1 MSNTL
6 VFLFYNQFLNKI
18 FYKNNVVLGFFMKD
32 QIVFKFP
39 DKSFYYE
46 EDFCVGENNYEAYKL
61 IKEWPNWSFKG
72 INIYGPKKSGK
83 SYLTKIFSDKT
94 NSKIFDGRNV
104 NKDHLDLILNQKVL
118 IIDNVELFNDEVFFQ
133 TILNDFISKN
143 KFIYLTS
150 NKLAGSISFKLK
162 DLISRL
168 NSLVAVAITNPSD
181 DLFYQI
187 LTKMLSD
194 KQINITAK
202 EINFILKNI
211 ERSYDA
217 ASKFVK
223 SLDELSLLYKKKIN
237 TKIINQALTD
247 IN

>member
-1 MSNTL
+1 
-6 VFLFYNQFLNKI
+6 
-18 FYKNNVVLGFFMKD
+18 MKD

-83 SYLTKIFSDKT
+83 SYLTKIFSDKA

-104 NKDHLDLILNQKVL
+104 NKDHLDFILNQKVL

-237 TKIINQALTD
+237 TKIINQALAN

>member
-1 MSNTL
+1 
-6 VFLFYNQFLNKI
+6 
-18 FYKNNVVLGFFMKD
+18 MKD

-83 SYLTKIFSDKT
+83 SYLTKIFSDKAK
-94 NSKIFDGRNV
+94 SKSFDSKNI
-104 NKDHLDLILNQKVL
+104 NKNNLDLILSQNVL
-118 IIDNVELFNDEVFFQ
+118 IIEDIDFFIDEVLFQ

-150 NKLAGSISFKLK
+150 SKLSGNISFKLK
-162 DLISRL
+162 DLVSRL
-168 NSLVAVAITNPSD
+168 NSLVTVAITNPSNE
-181 DLFYQI
+181 LFNQI

-194 KQINITAK
+194 KQINITKK
-202 EINFILKNI
+202 EVDFVLKNI
-211 ERSYDA
+211 ERSYEA

-223 SLDELSLLYKKKIN
+223 NLDELSLLYKKKIN
-237 TKIINQALTD
+237 TKIISQA
-247 IN
+247 INNIS

>member
-1 MSNTL
+1 
-6 VFLFYNQFLNKI
+6 
-18 FYKNNVVLGFFMKD
+18 MKD

-72 INIYGPKKSGK
+72 VNIYGPKKSGK
-83 SYLTKIFSDKT
+83 SYLSKIFSDKT
-94 NSKIFDGRNV
+94 NSKIFEGENI
-104 NKDHLDLILNQKVL
+104 NKDKLNLILNQKVL
-118 IIDNVELFNDEVFFQ
+118 IIEDIELFNDEVFFQ

-150 NKLAGSISFKLK
+150 NKLAGSLSFKLK

-168 NSLVAVAITNPSD
+168 NSLVGVKINNPSD
-181 DLFYQI
+181 DLFHQI

-202 EINFILKNI
+202 EVNFILKKI

-217 ASKFVK
+217 ASRFVK
-223 SLDELSLLYKKKIN
+223 KLDELSLLYKKKIN
-237 TKIINQALTD
+237 TKIIDQALTD
-247 IN
+247 VS

>member
-1 MSNTL
+1 
-6 VFLFYNQFLNKI
+6 
-18 FYKNNVVLGFFMKD
+18 MKD
-32 QIVFKFP
+32 QLVFKFP

-72 INIYGPKKSGK
+72 INVYGPKKSGK

-94 NSKIFDGRNV
+94 KSKIFDSRNI
-104 NKDHLDLILNQKVL
+104 NKNNLDLILSQNVL
-118 IIDNVELFNDEVFFQ
+118 IIEDIDFFNDEVLFQ

-150 NKLAGSISFKLK
+150 NKSSGSIRFKLK

-168 NSLVAVAITNPSD
+168 SSLVAVAITNPSD
-181 DLFYQI
+181 ELFYQI

-194 KQINITAK
+194 KQINITKK
-202 EINFILKNI
+202 EVDFVLKNI
-211 ERSYDA
+211 ERSYEA

-223 SLDELSLLYKKKIN
+223 NLDELSLLYKKKIN
-237 TKIINQALTD
+237 TKIINQAIND
-247 IN
+247 IS

>member
-1 MSNTL
+1 
-6 VFLFYNQFLNKI
+6 
-18 FYKNNVVLGFFMKD
+18 MKD

-46 EDFCVGENNYEAYKL
+46 EDFCIGENNYEAYKL

-83 SYLTKIFSDKT
+83 SYLAKIFSDKT
-94 NSKIFDGRNV
+94 NSKIFEGGSV
-104 NKDHLDLILNQKVL
+104 NENSLDLILNQKVL
-118 IIDNVELFNDEVFFQ
+118 IIEDAELFNDEIFFQ

-143 KFIYLTS
+143 KFIYLSSIT
-150 NKLAGSISFKLK
+150 LAGSIPFKLK

-181 DLFYQI
+181 DLFSQI

-194 KQINITAK
+194 KQINITK
-202 EINFILKNI
+202 KDVNLILKNI

-223 SLDELSLLYKKKIN
+223 NLDELSLLYKKKIN
-237 TKIINQALTD
+237 TKIINQALAN
-247 IN
+247 IS

>member
-18 FYKNNVVLGFFMKD
+18 FYKNNVVLCFFMKD

-237 TKIINQALTD
+237 TKIINQALAN

>member
-1 MSNTL
+1 
-6 VFLFYNQFLNKI
+6 
-18 FYKNNVVLGFFMKD
+18 MKD

-202 EINFILKNI
+202 EVNFILKNI

-223 SLDELSLLYKKKIN
+223 NLDELSLLYKKKIN
-237 TKIINQALTD
+237 TKIINQALAN

>member
-1 MSNTL
+1 
-6 VFLFYNQFLNKI
+6 
-18 FYKNNVVLGFFMKD
+18 MKD

-72 INIYGPKKSGK
+72 INVYGPKKSGK

-94 NSKIFDGRNV
+94 KSKIFDSRNI
-104 NKDHLDLILNQKVL
+104 NKNNLELILFQNVL
-118 IIDNVELFNDEVFFQ
+118 IIEDIDFFSDEVLFQ

-150 NKLAGSISFKLK
+150 NKLSGRIRFKLK

-168 NSLVAVAITNPSD
+168 SSLVAVAITNPSD
-181 DLFYQI
+181 ELFYQI

-194 KQINITAK
+194 KQINITKK
-202 EINFILKNI
+202 EVDFILKNI
-211 ERSYDA
+211 ERSYEA

-223 SLDELSLLYKKKIN
+223 NLDELSLLYKKKIN
-237 TKIINQALTD
+237 TKIINQAIKD
-247 IN
+247 IS

>member
-1 MSNTL
+1 
-6 VFLFYNQFLNKI
+6 
-18 FYKNNVVLGFFMKD
+18 MKD

-61 IKEWPNWSFKG
+61 IKEWPKWSFKG

-104 NKDHLDLILNQKVL
+104 NKDYLDLILNQKVL

-150 NKLAGSISFKLK
+150 NKFAGSISFKLK

-168 NSLVAVAITNPSD
+168 NSLVTVAITNPSD

-194 KQINITAK
+194 KQINITTK

-237 TKIINQALTD
+237 TKIINQALAN

>member
-1 MSNTL
+1 
-6 VFLFYNQFLNKI
+6 
-18 FYKNNVVLGFFMKD
+18 MKD

-72 INIYGPKKSGK
+72 VNIYGPKKSGK
-83 SYLTKIFSDKT
+83 SYLSKIFSDKT
-94 NSKIFDGRNV
+94 NSKIFEGKNI
-104 NKDHLDLILNQKVL
+104 NKDKLNLILNQKVL
-118 IIDNVELFNDEVFFQ
+118 IIEDIELFNDEVFFQ

-150 NKLAGSISFKLK
+150 NKLAGSLAFKLK

-168 NSLVAVAITNPSD
+168 NSLVGVKINNHSD
-181 DLFYQI
+181 DLFHQI

-194 KQINITAK
+194 KQINITVK
-202 EINFILKNI
+202 EVNFILKKI

-217 ASKFVK
+217 ASRFVK
-223 SLDELSLLYKKKIN
+223 KLDELSLLYKKKIN
-237 TKIINQALTD
+237 TKIIDQALTD
-247 IN
+247 VS

>member
-1 MSNTL
+1 MN
-6 VFLFYNQFLNKI
+6 
-18 FYKNNVVLGFFMKD
+18 D

-223 SLDELSLLYKKKIN
+223 SIDELSLLYKKKIN
-237 TKIINQALTD
+237 TKIINQALAN

>member
-1 MSNTL
+1 
-6 VFLFYNQFLNKI
+6 
-18 FYKNNVVLGFFMKD
+18 MKD

-72 INIYGPKKSGK
+72 ITVYGPKKSGK

-94 NSKIFDGRNV
+94 KSKIFDSRNI
-104 NKDHLDLILNQKVL
+104 NKNNLELILFQNVL
-118 IIDNVELFNDEVFFQ
+118 IIEDIDFFSDEVLFQ

-150 NKLAGSISFKLK
+150 NKLSGSIRFKLK

-168 NSLVAVAITNPSD
+168 SSLVAVAITNPSD
-181 DLFYQI
+181 ELFYQI

-194 KQINITAK
+194 KQINITK
-202 EINFILKNI
+202 KQVDFILKNI
-211 ERSYDA
+211 ERSYEA

-223 SLDELSLLYKKKIN
+223 NLDELSLLYKKKIN
-237 TKIINQALTD
+237 TKIINRAIND
-247 IN
+247 IS

>member
-1 MSNTL
+1 
-6 VFLFYNQFLNKI
+6 
-18 FYKNNVVLGFFMKD
+18 MKD

-72 INIYGPKKSGK
+72 INVYGPKKSGK

-94 NSKIFDGRNV
+94 KSKIFDSRNI
-104 NKDHLDLILNQKVL
+104 NKNNLELILFQNVL
-118 IIDNVELFNDEVFFQ
+118 IIEDIDFFSDEVLFQ

-150 NKLAGSISFKLK
+150 NKLSGSIRFKLK

-168 NSLVAVAITNPSD
+168 SSLVAVAITNPSD
-181 DLFYQI
+181 ELFYQI

-194 KQINITAK
+194 KQINITKK
-202 EINFILKNI
+202 EVDFVLKNI
-211 ERSYDA
+211 ERSYEA

-223 SLDELSLLYKKKIN
+223 NLDELSLLYKKKIN
-237 TKIINQALTD
+237 TKIINQAIND
-247 IN
+247 IS

>member
-1 MSNTL
+1 
-6 VFLFYNQFLNKI
+6 
-18 FYKNNVVLGFFMKD
+18 MKD

-46 EDFCVGENNYEAYKL
+46 EDFCIGENNYEAYKL
-61 IKEWPNWSFKG
+61 IKEWPNWTFKG

-94 NSKIFDGRNV
+94 DSKVFEGRNI
-104 NKDHLDLILNQKVL
+104 NKDNLNLILNQKVL
-118 IIDNVELFNDEVFFQ
+118 IIEDIEVFNDEVLFQ

-150 NKLAGSISFKLK
+150 SKLAGSISFKLK

-168 NSLVAVAITNPSD
+168 NSLVAVVITNPSD
-181 DLFYQI
+181 DLFSQI

-194 KQINITAK
+194 KQINITPK
-202 EINFILKNI
+202 EVNFILKNI

-223 SLDELSLLYKKKIN
+223 NLDELSLLYKKKIN
-237 TKIINQALTD
+237 TKIIIQALAN
-247 IN
+247 IS

>member
-1 MSNTL
+1 
-6 VFLFYNQFLNKI
+6 
-18 FYKNNVVLGFFMKD
+18 MKD

-223 SLDELSLLYKKKIN
+223 NLDELSLLYKKKIN
-237 TKIINQALTD
+237 TKIINQALAN

>member
-1 MSNTL
+1 
-6 VFLFYNQFLNKI
+6 
-18 FYKNNVVLGFFMKD
+18 MKD

-46 EDFCVGENNYEAYKL
+46 EDFCIGENNYEAYKL
-61 IKEWPNWSFKG
+61 IKEWPNWTFKG

-94 NSKIFDGRNV
+94 DSKVFEGGSV
-104 NKDHLDLILNQKVL
+104 NKDNLNLILNQKVL
-118 IIDNVELFNDEVFFQ
+118 IIENIELFNDEVFFQ

-150 NKLAGSISFKLK
+150 NKLVGSISFKLK

-181 DLFYQI
+181 DLFSQI

-194 KQINITAK
+194 KQINITPK
-202 EINFILKNI
+202 EVNFILKNI
-211 ERSYDA
+211 ERSYYA
-217 ASKFVK
+217 ASMFVK
-223 SLDELSLLYKKKIN
+223 NLDELSLLYKKKIN
-237 TKIINQALTD
+237 TKIINQALAN
-247 IN
+247 IS

>member
-1 MSNTL
+1 
-6 VFLFYNQFLNKI
+6 
-18 FYKNNVVLGFFMKD
+18 MKD

-46 EDFCVGENNYEAYKL
+46 EDFCIGENNYEAYKL
-61 IKEWPNWSFKG
+61 IKEWPNWTFKG

-94 NSKIFDGRNV
+94 DSKVFEGRNI
-104 NKDHLDLILNQKVL
+104 NKDNLNLILNQKVL
-118 IIDNVELFNDEVFFQ
+118 IIEDIEVFNDEVLFQ

-168 NSLVAVAITNPSD
+168 NSLVAVVITNPSD
-181 DLFYQI
+181 DLFSQI

-194 KQINITAK
+194 KQINITPK
-202 EINFILKNI
+202 EVNLILKNI

-223 SLDELSLLYKKKIN
+223 NLDELSLLYKKKIN
-237 TKIINQALTD
+237 TKIINQALAN
-247 IN
+247 IS

>member
-1 MSNTL
+1 
-6 VFLFYNQFLNKI
+6 
-18 FYKNNVVLGFFMKD
+18 MKD

-46 EDFCVGENNYEAYKL
+46 EDFCIGENNYEAYKL

-83 SYLTKIFSDKT
+83 SYLAKIFSDKT
-94 NSKIFDGRNV
+94 NSKIFEGGSV
-104 NKDHLDLILNQKVL
+104 NKNSLDLILNQKVL
-118 IIDNVELFNDEVFFQ
+118 IIEDAELFNDEIFFQ

-143 KFIYLTS
+143 KFIFLSSIT
-150 NKLAGSISFKLK
+150 LAGSIPFKLK

-181 DLFYQI
+181 DLFSQI

-194 KQINITAK
+194 KQINITK
-202 EINFILKNI
+202 KDVNFILKNI

-223 SLDELSLLYKKKIN
+223 NLDELSLLYKKKIN
-237 TKIINQALTD
+237 TKIINQALA
-247 IN
+247 NVS

>member
-6 VFLFYNQFLNKI
+6 DFLFYNQFLNKI
-18 FYKNNVVLGFFMKD
+18 FYKNHVVLCFFMKD

-194 KQINITAK
+194 KQINITTK
-202 EINFILKNI
+202 EVNFILKNI

>member
-1 MSNTL
+1 
-6 VFLFYNQFLNKI
+6 
-18 FYKNNVVLGFFMKD
+18 MKD

-46 EDFCVGENNYEAYKL
+46 EDFCIGENNYEAYKL
-61 IKEWPNWSFKG
+61 IKEWPNWTFKG

-94 NSKIFDGRNV
+94 DSKVFEGRNI
-104 NKDHLDLILNQKVL
+104 NKDNLNLILNQKVL
-118 IIDNVELFNDEVFFQ
+118 IIEDIEVFNDEVLFQ

-150 NKLAGSISFKLK
+150 SKLAGSISFKLK

-181 DLFYQI
+181 DLFSQI

-194 KQINITAK
+194 KQINITPK
-202 EINFILKNI
+202 EVNFILKNI
-211 ERSYDA
+211 ERSYDV

-223 SLDELSLLYKKKIN
+223 NLDELSLLYKKKIN
-237 TKIINQALTD
+237 TKIINQALAN
-247 IN
+247 IS

>member
-1 MSNTL
+1 
-6 VFLFYNQFLNKI
+6 
-18 FYKNNVVLGFFMKD
+18 MKD

-202 EINFILKNI
+202 EIYFILKNI

-237 TKIINQALTD
+237 TKIINQALTN

>member
-1 MSNTL
+1 
-6 VFLFYNQFLNKI
+6 
-18 FYKNNVVLGFFMKD
+18 MKD

-72 INIYGPKKSGK
+72 INVYGPKKSGK

-94 NSKIFDGRNV
+94 KSKIFDSRNI
-104 NKDHLDLILNQKVL
+104 NKNNLDLVLFQNVL
-118 IIDNVELFNDEVFFQ
+118 IIEDIDFFGDEVLFQ

-150 NKLAGSISFKLK
+150 NKLSGSIRFKLK

-168 NSLVAVAITNPSD
+168 SSLVAVAITNPSD
-181 DLFYQI
+181 ELFYQI

-194 KQINITAK
+194 KQINITKK
-202 EINFILKNI
+202 EVDFILKNI
-211 ERSYDA
+211 ERSYEA

-223 SLDELSLLYKKKIN
+223 NLDELSLLYKKKIN
-237 TKIINQALTD
+237 TKIINQAIND
-247 IN
+247 IS

>member
-1 MSNTL
+1 
-6 VFLFYNQFLNKI
+6 
-18 FYKNNVVLGFFMKD
+18 MKD

-83 SYLTKIFSDKT
+83 SYLTKIFSNKT

-104 NKDHLDLILNQKVL
+104 NKDHIDLILNQKVL

-150 NKLAGSISFKLK
+150 NKLAGGISFKLK

-187 LTKMLSD
+187 LRKMLSD

-237 TKIINQALTD
+237 TKIINQALAN

>member
-1 MSNTL
+1 
-6 VFLFYNQFLNKI
+6 
-18 FYKNNVVLGFFMKD
+18 MKD

-61 IKEWPNWSFKG
+61 IKEWPNWGFKG

-104 NKDHLDLILNQKVL
+104 NKDNLDLILNQKVL
-118 IIDNVELFNDEVFFQ
+118 IIDNVELFNDEVFLQ

-202 EINFILKNI
+202 EVNFILKNI

>member
-1 MSNTL
+1 
-6 VFLFYNQFLNKI
+6 
-18 FYKNNVVLGFFMKD
+18 MKD

-46 EDFCVGENNYEAYKL
+46 EDFCIGENNYEAFKL
-61 IKEWPNWSFKG
+61 IKEWPNWTFKG

-94 NSKIFDGRNV
+94 DSKVFEGGSI
-104 NKDHLDLILNQKVL
+104 NKDNLNLILNQKVL
-118 IIDNVELFNDEVFFQ
+118 IIENIELFNDEVLFQ
-133 TILNDFISKN
+133 TTLNDFISKN

-150 NKLAGSISFKLK
+150 KKLAGSLSFKLK

-168 NSLVAVAITNPSD
+168 NSLVSVAITNPSD
-181 DLFYQI
+181 DLFSQI

-194 KQINITAK
+194 KQINITTK
-202 EINFILKNI
+202 EVNFILKNI
-211 ERSYDA
+211 ERSYEA

-223 SLDELSLLYKKKIN
+223 NLDELSLLYKKKIN
-237 TKIINQALTD
+237 TKIINQALAN
-247 IN
+247 IS

>member
-1 MSNTL
+1 
-6 VFLFYNQFLNKI
+6 
-18 FYKNNVVLGFFMKD
+18 MKD

-46 EDFCVGENNYEAYKL
+46 EDFCIGENNYEAYKL
-61 IKEWPNWSFKG
+61 IKEWPNWTFKG

-94 NSKIFDGRNV
+94 DSKVFEGRNI
-104 NKDHLDLILNQKVL
+104 NKDNLKLILNQKVL
-118 IIDNVELFNDEVFFQ
+118 IIEDIEVFNDEVLFQ

-150 NKLAGSISFKLK
+150 SKLAGSISFKLK

-168 NSLVAVAITNPSD
+168 NSLVAVVITNPSD
-181 DLFYQI
+181 DLFSQI

-194 KQINITAK
+194 KQINITSK
-202 EINFILKNI
+202 EVNFILKNI

-223 SLDELSLLYKKKIN
+223 NLDELSLLYKKKIN
-237 TKIINQALTD
+237 TKIINQALAN
-247 IN
+247 IS

>member
-1 MSNTL
+1 
-6 VFLFYNQFLNKI
+6 
-18 FYKNNVVLGFFMKD
+18 MKD

-39 DKSFYYE
+39 EKSFYYE

-202 EINFILKNI
+202 EVNFILKNI

-237 TKIINQALTD
+237 TKIINQALAN

>member
-1 MSNTL
+1 
-6 VFLFYNQFLNKI
+6 
-18 FYKNNVVLGFFMKD
+18 MKD

-46 EDFCVGENNYEAYKL
+46 EDFCIGENNYEAYKL

-237 TKIINQALTD
+237 TKIINQALAN

>member
-1 MSNTL
+1 
-6 VFLFYNQFLNKI
+6 
-18 FYKNNVVLGFFMKD
+18 MKD

-202 EINFILKNI
+202 EVNFIIKNI

>member
-1 MSNTL
+1 
-6 VFLFYNQFLNKI
+6 
-18 FYKNNVVLGFFMKD
+18 MKD

-83 SYLTKIFSDKT
+83 SYLTKIFSDKS
-94 NSKIFDGRNV
+94 NSKIFEGASV
-104 NKDHLDLILNQKVL
+104 NKNNLQLILNQKVL
-118 IIDNVELFNDEVFFQ
+118 IIEDIESFNDEVFFQ

-150 NKLAGSISFKLK
+150 NKLAGSILFKLK

-168 NSLVAVAITNPSD
+168 NSLVSVAITNPSD

-194 KQINITAK
+194 KQINITTK
-202 EINFILKNI
+202 EVNLILKNI
-211 ERSYDA
+211 ERSYYA

-223 SLDELSLLYKKKIN
+223 NLDELSLLYKKKIN
-237 TKIINQALTD
+237 TKIINQALNS
-247 IN
+247 IS

>member
-1 MSNTL
+1 
-6 VFLFYNQFLNKI
+6 
-18 FYKNNVVLGFFMKD
+18 MKD

-46 EDFCVGENNYEAYKL
+46 EDFCIGENNYEAYKL
-61 IKEWPNWSFKG
+61 IKEWPNWTFKG

-94 NSKIFDGRNV
+94 DSKFFEGGSV
-104 NKDHLDLILNQKVL
+104 NKDNLNLILNQKVL
-118 IIDNVELFNDEVFFQ
+118 IIENIELFNDEVFFQ

-150 NKLAGSISFKLK
+150 NKLVGSISFKLK

-168 NSLVAVAITNPSD
+168 NSLVSVAITNPSD
-181 DLFYQI
+181 DLFSQI

-194 KQINITAK
+194 KQINITPK
-202 EINFILKNI
+202 EVNFILKNI
-211 ERSYDA
+211 ERSYYA

-223 SLDELSLLYKKKIN
+223 NLDELSLLYKKKIN
-237 TKIINQALTD
+237 TKIINQALAD
-247 IN
+247 IS

>member
-1 MSNTL
+1 
-6 VFLFYNQFLNKI
+6 
-18 FYKNNVVLGFFMKD
+18 MKD

-46 EDFCVGENNYEAYKL
+46 EDFCIGENNYEAYKL
-61 IKEWPNWSFKG
+61 IKEWPNWTFKG

-94 NSKIFDGRNV
+94 DSKVFEGRNI
-104 NKDHLDLILNQKVL
+104 NKDNLNLILNQKVL
-118 IIDNVELFNDEVFFQ
+118 IIEDIEVFNDEVLFQ

-150 NKLAGSISFKLK
+150 SKLAGSISFKLK

-168 NSLVAVAITNPSD
+168 NSLVAVVITNPSD
-181 DLFYQI
+181 DLFSQI

-194 KQINITAK
+194 KQINITPK
-202 EINFILKNI
+202 EVNFILKNI

-223 SLDELSLLYKKKIN
+223 NLDELSLLYKKKIN
-237 TKIINQALTD
+237 TKIISQALAN
-247 IN
+247 IS

>member
-1 MSNTL
+1 
-6 VFLFYNQFLNKI
+6 
-18 FYKNNVVLGFFMKD
+18 MKD

-46 EDFCVGENNYEAYKL
+46 EDFCIGENNYEAYKL

-72 INIYGPKKSGK
+72 INVYGPKKSGK

-94 NSKIFDGRNV
+94 KSKIFDSRNI
-104 NKDHLDLILNQKVL
+104 NKNNLDLILSQNVL
-118 IIDNVELFNDEVFFQ
+118 IIEDIDFFNDEVLFQ

-150 NKLAGSISFKLK
+150 NKLSGSIRFKLK

-168 NSLVAVAITNPSD
+168 SSLVAVAITNPSD
-181 DLFYQI
+181 ELFYQI

-194 KQINITAK
+194 KQINITKK
-202 EINFILKNI
+202 EVDFILKNI
-211 ERSYDA
+211 ERSYEA

-223 SLDELSLLYKKKIN
+223 NLDELSLLYKKKIN
-237 TKIINQALTD
+237 TKIINQAIND
-247 IN
+247 IS

>member
-1 MSNTL
+1 
-6 VFLFYNQFLNKI
+6 
-18 FYKNNVVLGFFMKD
+18 MKD

-150 NKLAGSISFKLK
+150 NKLAGSILFKLK

-202 EINFILKNI
+202 EVNFILKNI

>member
-1 MSNTL
+1 
-6 VFLFYNQFLNKI
+6 
-18 FYKNNVVLGFFMKD
+18 MKD

-94 NSKIFDGRNV
+94 NSKIFDGRKV

-237 TKIINQALTD
+237 TKIINQALAN